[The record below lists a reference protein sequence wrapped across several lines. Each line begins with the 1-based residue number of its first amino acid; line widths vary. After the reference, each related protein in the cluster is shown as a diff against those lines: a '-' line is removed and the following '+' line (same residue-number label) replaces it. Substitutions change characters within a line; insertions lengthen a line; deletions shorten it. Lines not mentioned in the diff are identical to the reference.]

1 MFEKYTKA
9 ASLCAAILLSAGAA
23 NADIF
28 NPGSGGEGWSI
39 FGPVNGSG
47 WSIFGPVHGSGWGVN
62 NANQAGLPGGEGW
75 SIFGPVHGGG
85 WTIMNPMHGAS
96 INPYPSWSIF
106 GPVYGGGWNM
116 GHGVPVMMPPM
127 PPRPQQPALVA
138 IHCSFAGDLMLLAK
152 SVDNCEAAGGEV
164 HEAVKAAASAGEGAS
179 N

>member
-28 NPGSGGEGWSI
+28 SPGSGGEGWSI
-39 FGPVNGSG
+39 FGPVNGS
-47 WSIFGPVHGSGWGVN
+47 
-62 NANQAGLPGGEGW
+62 GW

-116 GHGVPVMMPPM
+116 GHG
-127 PPRPQQPALVA
+127 
-138 IHCSFAGDLMLLAK
+138 
-152 SVDNCEAAGGEV
+152 
-164 HEAVKAAASAGEGAS
+164 
-179 N
+179 

>member
-39 FGPVNGSG
+39 FGPVNGS
-47 WSIFGPVHGSGWGVN
+47 
-62 NANQAGLPGGEGW
+62 GW